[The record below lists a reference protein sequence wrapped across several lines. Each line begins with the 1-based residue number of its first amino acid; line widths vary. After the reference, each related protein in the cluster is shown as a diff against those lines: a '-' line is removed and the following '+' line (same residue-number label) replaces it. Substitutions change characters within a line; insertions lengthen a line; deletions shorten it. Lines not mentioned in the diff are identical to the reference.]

1 MSGWGSLRSIPLLF
15 LIVLLF
21 LVAGCAGKKNA
32 DSSMENKQVQARLD
46 LAERH
51 LIQGENRQ
59 AMQQLMQVQNQDPDI
74 PRLNFD
80 LGLAYTA
87 LEDIPEAVAAYKR
100 AVKVRPGY
108 AEAWNNL
115 GQIYLSQGK
124 LDLAEKAL
132 HKALDVVTYMTPE
145 KSAYNLAQLWMER
158 GNRDKALNFARKSI
172 KENWRFSP
180 GYVLAADLLQERG
193 KDKEALSLLGQG
205 AEADPNNMELLLK
218 LAETLVRSGEDQKA
232 KKWFR
237 RIDQERPKSPQAEVA
252 RDYLEFLQ

>member
-124 LDLAEKAL
+124 LDLAEKPC
-132 HKALDVVTYMTPE
+132 TRPWT
-145 KSAYNLAQLWMER
+145 W
-158 GNRDKALNFARKSI
+158 
-172 KENWRFSP
+172 SP
-180 GYVLAADLLQERG
+180 
-193 KDKEALSLLGQG
+193 
-205 AEADPNNMELLLK
+205 
-218 LAETLVRSGEDQKA
+218 T
-232 KKWFR
+232 
-237 RIDQERPKSPQAEVA
+237 
-252 RDYLEFLQ
+252 

>member
-1 MSGWGSLRSIPLLF
+1 MSGWVLLRGIPLLF
-15 LIVLLF
+15 LISVLTLA
-21 LVAGCAGKKNA
+21 AGCAGKGSP
-32 DSSMENKQVQARLD
+32 DSIMEDKQIQARLD

-59 AMQQLMQVQNQDPDI
+59 AMQQLMRVQGQDPDI

-87 LEDIPEAVAAYKR
+87 LGDMPKATAAYKR
-100 AVKVRPGY
+100 AVKVRPDY

-115 GQIYLSQGK
+115 GQIYLSQGNLK
-124 LDLAEKAL
+124 QAEKAL

-145 KSAYNLAQLWMER
+145 KAAYNLARLWR
-158 GNRDKALNFARKSI
+158 KRNNPDKALEFARKSI
-172 KENWRFSP
+172 QENWRFSP
-180 GYVLAADLLQERG
+180 GYILAADLLQNRG
-193 KDKEALSLLGQG
+193 KDKEALSLLRQG

-218 LAETLVRSGEDQKA
+218 LAENLVRSGKDQKA